1 MRQKSLAAT
10 LTVLLVSSS
19 LNGQTKRVDSAIEKS
34 SKAPSSH
41 NAYFIDPLVI
51 DLLPILPPPPDQNS
65 DTTKAELVD
74 LHRIEKSRT
83 PKQIAAAQADDQE
96 QDIFIFKNVLGQNF
110 TPDSLP
116 LTVALSAHIHN
127 DEGVASKPLKTSF
140 SRSRPFQFDSS
151 LHPVCELSKEP
162 NSYPSGHTLSGYL
175 LAFALVQ
182 MVPEKQQEIMQR
194 ADDYA
199 HNRLVCGVH
208 YASDLD
214 TSRKMAYAMFGY
226 MLASPRFQ
234 QELAAARE
242 ETRLHLGLS
251 PTVPRS

>member
-1 MRQKSLAAT
+1 MRQKSLAAI
-10 LTVLLVSSS
+10 LAIVLASVSLDGQTQHVDPAADKSIQASSS
-19 LNGQTKRVDSAIEKS
+19 HT
-34 SKAPSSH
+34 
-41 NAYFIDPLVI
+41 AYFIDPLVI
-51 DLLPILPPPPDQNS
+51 NLLPILPPPPAQDS
-65 DTTKAELVD
+65 DITKAELVE
-74 LHRIEKSRT
+74 LHRIEKLRN
-83 PKQIAAAQADDQE
+83 PQQIAAAQADDKE
-96 QDIFIFKNVLGQNF
+96 QDIFIFKNVLGANF
-110 TPDSLP
+110 TAANLP

-127 DEGVASKPLKTSF
+127 DEGIASKPLKTSF
-140 SRSRPFQFDSS
+140 ARSRPFQADAT

-175 LAFALVQ
+175 LAFTLVQ
-182 MVPEKQQEIMQR
+182 LVPEKQEQILQR

-208 YASDLD
+208 YPSDVD

-234 QELAAARE
+234 QQLAAARE

-251 PTVPRS
+251 PASSRP

>member
-10 LTVLLVSSS
+10 LAILLVSSS
-19 LNGQTKRVDSAIEKS
+19 LRGQKNVDSAIEKS
-34 SKAPSSH
+34 SKALSSH

-65 DTTKAELVD
+65 DTTKVELAD

-83 PKQIAAAQADDQE
+83 PQQVASAQADDQE
-96 QDIFIFKNVLGQNF
+96 QDIFIFKNVLGENF
-110 TPDSLP
+110 TQESLP
-116 LTVALSAHIHN
+116 FTVALSAHIHN

-140 SRSRPFQFDSS
+140 SRPRPFQFDRS

-182 MVPEKQQEIMQR
+182 MVPEKQQQIMQR

-234 QELAAARE
+234 KELAAARE

-251 PTVPRS
+251 RTVPHS